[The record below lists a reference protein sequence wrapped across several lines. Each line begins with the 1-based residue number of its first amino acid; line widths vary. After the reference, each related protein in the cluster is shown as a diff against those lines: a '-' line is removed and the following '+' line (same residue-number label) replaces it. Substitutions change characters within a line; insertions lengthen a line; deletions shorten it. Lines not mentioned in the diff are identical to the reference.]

1 MVDPRILMG
10 LEELPS
16 IPREIVPVIIDMLLH
31 DPDPSVRFHVVG
43 LFRKKGLREINLP
56 LVKALQDS
64 WTNYG
69 AQEILELSIKR
80 KPFLVHQLLKL
91 RRHPQK
97 FVRKSI
103 LHILKSGK
111 FLNAILLFLKDE
123 EREVRLLAASLAMFI
138 VPRKRLLKT
147 FLKIVDALP
156 PEDLPEFLKT
166 ACSLLKFI
174 PTEKILLLPPEV
186 RESIKKLEIEEEDL
200 PPWLILL

>member
-1 MVDPRILMG
+1 MVDPRTLT
-10 LEELPS
+10 ELKELSS
-16 IPREIVPVIIDMLLH
+16 IPREFIPVIIDMLLH
-31 DPDPSVRFHVVG
+31 NSDPLVRFHVVG
-43 LFRKKGLREINLP
+43 LFWKKGLREINLP
-56 LVKALQDS
+56 LLKALQDP

-69 AQEILELSIKR
+69 AQEILELSIKK
-80 KPFLVHQLLKL
+80 KPLLVHQLLKL
-91 RRHPQK
+91 RRHSQK
-97 FVRKSI
+97 YVRQSI
-103 LHILKSGK
+103 LHILKRGR

-123 EREVRLLAASLAMFI
+123 EREIRLLAANFAMFI

-166 ACSLLKFI
+166 VCSLLKFI

-186 RESIKKLEIEEEDL
+186 REGIKQLEIEKEDL